1 MFSNFYLFNFN
12 IDIRYYSVAR
22 TVLVIV
28 GFSYL
33 DPNKG
38 TDVNDNCIKI
48 KNFHPEHKPINVTCK
63 F

>member
-48 KNFHPEHKPINVTCK
+48 SSK
-63 F
+63 FPS